1 MDIYLKYRGF
11 KSCNQGLDVLS
22 GFHFLIIEGLQIIEG
37 KSSNHIIFE
46 SIETNTSACG
56 ICWLKWRVAQGV
68 MNFIEYCMNV
78 NTLIIDVVE
87 TLEKS
92 NSNTSWN
99 WTYIFCDRLTL
110 NKHAHKV
117 THVFILLEV
126 FSNFM
131 NPGELFR
138 LDVSIGFVEFWVIC

>member
-11 KSCNQGLDVLS
+11 KSSNQDLEISS
-22 GFHFLIIEGLQIIEG
+22 GFHFLLIEGLQIVKG

-46 SIETNTSACG
+46 SIETDTRACG
-56 ICWLKWRVAQGV
+56 ICWLVWRVAQGV
-68 MNFIEYCMNV
+68 MNFIEYCRNV
-78 NTLIIDVVE
+78 NTLIIDE
-87 TLEKS
+87 FRTLEKS

-99 WTYIFCDRLTL
+99 WTYIFSVRLMINEHTD
-110 NKHAHKV
+110 KV
-117 THVFILLEV
+117 THIFILLEV